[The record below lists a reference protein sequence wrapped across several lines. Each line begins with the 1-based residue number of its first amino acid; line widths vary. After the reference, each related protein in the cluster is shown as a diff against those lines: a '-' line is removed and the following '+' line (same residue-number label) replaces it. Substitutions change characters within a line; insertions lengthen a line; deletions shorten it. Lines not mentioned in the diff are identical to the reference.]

1 MVTKPARLL
10 FLYVFVDLT
19 VYNVE
24 WRSYHYDLTDQQKR
38 RINLFRHNLYKYGQ
52 TSYFYVKEDVS
63 TTQRFS
69 FSFS

>member
-10 FLYVFVDLT
+10 FLYAFVDLT

-38 RINLFRHNLYKYGQ
+38 RINLFRHNLPEENKGLC
-52 TSYFYVKEDVS
+52 
-63 TTQRFS
+63 S
-69 FSFS
+69 FRELPT